1 MSVLPTS
8 RDPAD
13 VDAAAAWRHLL
24 DLRNGME
31 SVLPATIR
39 PEAQRFLDLYLD
51 FARAGVGRPMV
62 LAHLGQSLDGRIA
75 TRTGDS
81 YYVNGPEN
89 IDHLHRMRALA
100 EAVIVGAGTVRKDDA
115 RLTTRRVSGP
125 NPVRVVIDPRRTLG
139 VDRRIFAAD
148 GARVIVICE
157 AAASP
162 SPRLPEHVEV
172 IGLPAVGGQL
182 APQAVVNSLTDR
194 GIHRLFVEGGGA
206 TVSRFLAAGCLQR
219 LQITVAPLILGSGR
233 HGLELPPISR
243 LAEATR
249 LRWRLFP
256 MGEDTLF
263 DCDFRS

>member
-1 MSVLPTS
+1 MNVLPS
-8 RDPAD
+8 LRDPAGF
-13 VDAAAAWRHLL
+13 DAAAAWRYLL
-24 DLRNGME
+24 DLRHGGGA
-31 SVLPATIR
+31 SLPATVE
-39 PEAQRFLDLYLD
+39 PEAQRFLDLYLE
-51 FARAGVGRPMV
+51 FARAGAARPMV

-100 EAVIVGAGTVRKDDA
+100 DAVIVGAGTVRKDDA
-115 RLTTRRVSGP
+115 RLTTRRVTGSSP
-125 NPVRVVIDPRRTLG
+125 ARVVIDPRRTLG
-139 VDRRIFAAD
+139 SERRMFADD
-148 GARVIVICE
+148 GTQVIVVCD
-157 AAASP
+157 ATVTP
-162 SPRLPEHVEV
+162 SLRLPGHVEV
-172 IGLPAVGGQL
+172 IGLPTAGGQL
-182 APQAVVNSLTDR
+182 APQAVVKALIDR
-194 GIHRLFVEGGGA
+194 GLHRIFVEGGGA
-206 TVSRFLAAGCLQR
+206 TVSGFLAAGCLHR
-219 LQITVAPLILGSGR
+219 LQITIAPLILGSGR